1 MKLALTVA
9 MLILIGTVGVPGQEN
24 NRPENS
30 RQENRQ
36 ENPHQQNPKKPPPRD
51 VAIEVIP
58 VLEFPLNLHEAALV
72 KSEKGYALKCRFS
85 SNADGPLIGIRY
97 SLTMIEPVNGARPLT
112 NRIEGFEISAY
123 GTKTLTFPTPIKF
136 RQTDGCRLVLMLEQ
150 VVSKD
155 SIWEVI
161 KAKDVLEGYVKGDY
175 SIQPHVLR
183 VANQVDAPLQT
194 RVIF

>member
-1 MKLALTVA
+1 MKLALTTTILV
-9 MLILIGTVGVPGQEN
+9 LIGTV
-24 NRPENS
+24 S
-30 RQENRQ
+30 ALA
-36 ENPHQQNPKKPPPRD
+36 QQAQKKTQTKEIA
-51 VAIEVIP
+51 VEVIP
-58 VLEFPLNLHEAALV
+58 VIEFPLTLHEAALV

-85 SNADGPLIGIRY
+85 SNADVTLIGIRY
-97 SLTMIEPVNGARPLT
+97 SLTVIEPVTGARPLT
-112 NRIEGFEISAY
+112 TRIEGFEIAPYDS
-123 GTKTLTFPTPIKF
+123 KTLTFPTPIRF
-136 RQTDGCRLVLMLEQ
+136 RQTDDSRLVLMLEQ
-150 VVSKD
+150 VVSRE

>member
-1 MKLALTVA
+1 MKLALTTTILV
-9 MLILIGTVGVPGQEN
+9 LIGTV
-24 NRPENS
+24 S
-30 RQENRQ
+30 ALA
-36 ENPHQQNPKKPPPRD
+36 QQAQKKTQTKEIA
-51 VAIEVIP
+51 VEVIP
-58 VLEFPLNLHEAALV
+58 VIEFPLTLHEASLV

-85 SNADGPLIGIRY
+85 SNADVTLIGIRY
-97 SLTMIEPVNGARPLT
+97 SLTVIEPVTGARPLT
-112 NRIEGFEISAY
+112 TRIEGFEIAPYDS
-123 GTKTLTFPTPIKF
+123 KTLTFPTPIRF
-136 RQTDGCRLVLMLEQ
+136 RQTDDSRLVLMVEQ
-150 VVSKD
+150 VVSKE

>member
-1 MKLALTVA
+1 MRLALTTTILV
-9 MLILIGTVGVPGQEN
+9 LIGTV
-24 NRPENS
+24 S
-30 RQENRQ
+30 ALA
-36 ENPHQQNPKKPPPRD
+36 QQAPKKTQTREIA
-51 VAIEVIP
+51 VEVIP
-58 VLEFPLNLHEAALV
+58 VIEFPLNLHEAALV

-85 SNADGPLIGIRY
+85 SNADVTLIGIRY
-97 SLTMIEPVNGARPLT
+97 ALTVIEPVTGARPLT
-112 NRIEGFEISAY
+112 TRIEGFEIAPYDS
-123 GTKTLTFPTPIKF
+123 KTLTFPTPIRF
-136 RQTDGCRLVLMLEQ
+136 RQTDSRLVLMLEQ
-150 VVSKD
+150 VVSRE

>member
-1 MKLALTVA
+1 MKFALTTTILV
-9 MLILIGTVGVPGQEN
+9 LIGTV
-24 NRPENS
+24 S
-30 RQENRQ
+30 ALA
-36 ENPHQQNPKKPPPRD
+36 QQPPKKTQTREIA
-51 VAIEVIP
+51 VEVIP
-58 VLEFPLNLHEAALV
+58 VIEFPLTLHEAALV

-85 SNADGPLIGIRY
+85 SNADVTLIGIRY
-97 SLTMIEPVNGARPLT
+97 ALTVIEPVTGARPLT
-112 NRIEGFEISAY
+112 TRIEGFEIAPYDS
-123 GTKTLTFPTPIKF
+123 KTLTFPTPIRF
-136 RQTDGCRLVLMLEQ
+136 RQTDSRLVLMLEQ
-150 VVSKD
+150 VVSRE

>member
-1 MKLALTVA
+1 MKLALTT
-9 MLILIGTVGVPGQEN
+9 LLLLLIGTV
-24 NRPENS
+24 S
-30 RQENRQ
+30 ALA
-36 ENPHQQNPKKPPPRD
+36 QQAPKKKTQTEIA
-51 VAIEVIP
+51 VEVIP
-58 VLEFPLNLHEAALV
+58 VIEFPLNLHEAALV

-85 SNADGPLIGIRY
+85 SNADVTLIGIRY
-97 SLTMIEPVNGARPLT
+97 SLTVIEPVGARPLT
-112 NRIEGFEISAY
+112 NRIEGFEIAPY
-123 GTKTLTFPTPIKF
+123 GTKTLTFPTPIRF
-136 RQTDGCRLVLMLEQ
+136 RQTDGSRLVLMLEQ
-150 VVSKD
+150 VVSKE